1 MADYC
6 QCGGKYAQTLSVDAF
21 TQQIRTFGNIARC
34 VCVCVWGGGRRV
46 SCTYVPKHIYY
57 CVVFIGFLGVPAFYI
72 G

>member
-34 VCVCVWGGGRRV
+34 VGGGV
-46 SCTYVPKHIYY
+46 GWGMGVLYV
-57 CVVFIGFLGVPAFYI
+57 CS
-72 G
+72 

>member
-21 TQQIRTFGNIARC
+21 TQQIRTFGNIAR
-34 VCVCVWGGGRRV
+34 WGGGAGV
-46 SCTYVPKHIYY
+46 MYVQYVPKHIYY